1 MNKTVWKFGLISGGI
16 LSVMMAITLPFE
28 QEFENKALIVG
39 YTTMVIAFLL
49 IFFGVRSYR
58 DTVARGA
65 VSFGRALSIGVL
77 IGLIASTCYVATWE
91 VISRTFIPDFTAK
104 YEAATIKQ
112 IQASGKSQAEIDAG
126 IAKAKQFTEMYKNPL
141 FNIAMTF
148 IEPLPVALFFA
159 LVSATVLSR
168 RWRGTADSVPAAEV
182 S

>member
-1 MNKTVWKFGLISGGI
+1 MNKVVWKFGLISGGI
-16 LSVMMAITLPFE
+16 LSAMMAITLPFE

-39 YTTMVIAFLL
+39 YTTMVLAFLL

-65 VSFGRALSIGVL
+65 VSFGRALGVGVL
-77 IGLIASTCYVATWE
+77 IGLIASACYVGTWE
-91 VISRTFIPDFTAK
+91 VISYEFIPDFAAK
-104 YEAATIKQ
+104 YEAATIKHV
-112 IQASGKSQAEIDAG
+112 QASGKSQAEIDAS
-126 IAKAKQFTEMYKNPL
+126 IAKAKEFTVMYRKPL

-168 RWRGTADSVPAAEV
+168 RWRGTSASLASPEV